1 LELTN
6 PEFAAHHKMLHLSAH
21 RDDPPVDWIRDV
33 VQALAISLVDLGR
46 LNARTAAEVVKLRH
60 KFSEEKSTLI
70 IVP

>member
-33 VQALAISLVDLGR
+33 VKALAISLVDLGR

-60 KFSEEKSTLI
+60 KFSKSTLI

>member
-1 LELTN
+1 
-6 PEFAAHHKMLHLSAH
+6 MLHLSAH

-60 KFSEEKSTLI
+60 KFSKSTLI